1 MSNFILNI
9 ARRSAGLGP
18 GALVE
23 PAPGPIFSPTV
34 GNLETRGHEADAE
47 DQSEGVVQGP
57 PGISGRRKRFA
68 ETKQEF
74 STPADKRSPRSFGNE
89 SRSKPDANRGGLPL
103 GNPKGPVKAR
113 EGVTHE
119 FTSGSFVAGN
129 TSLDSS
135 IAAQRFD
142 PQLAN
147 VQSIEPQSPFDLRDP
162 HGQKANPDKLSIG
175 GSGQAREAFS
185 SGLTPHLSEAPV
197 KKEPP
202 AAEAQ
207 SDQINQGFED
217 AATGMIEPATVAATS
232 SNSLWEGHQQ
242 PGAVKSLETQPIHVR
257 IGTIEVRAEQ
267 VPPSRV
273 AMSELPAPQSG
284 FDDYKSIR

>member
-47 DQSEGVVQGP
+47 DRLADLVQGP
-57 PGISGRRKRFA
+57 SGIPGRRKRFA

-74 STPADKRSPRSFGNE
+74 SSPANKRTRAPLGDE
-89 SRSKPDANRGGLPL
+89 SRLKPDANRAGLPV
-103 GNPKGPVKAR
+103 GNPQRPVKAR
-113 EGVTHE
+113 EGDTGE
-119 FTSGSFVAGN
+119 FTSGSSVAGN

-135 IAAQRFD
+135 IAAPPID
-142 PQLAN
+142 PQLEN
-147 VQSIEPQSPFDLRDP
+147 LQSIIEPKSPFDLRYP
-162 HGQKANPDKLSIG
+162 HEQKANIDKLSIDG
-175 GSGQAREAFS
+175 PGQAREAFNN
-185 SGLTPHLSEAPV
+185 GLTPRLS
-197 KKEPP
+197 EPP
-202 AAEAQ
+202 AAAQ
-207 SDQINQGFED
+207 SDQITPGFET
-217 AATGMIEPATVAATS
+217 AATGMIEPATAAATS
-232 SNSLWEGHQQ
+232 SNSLWGSHQQ
-242 PGAVKSLETQPIHVR
+242 PGAVKPLEPQPIHVR

-273 AMSELPAPQSG
+273 AMSALPAPQSG